1 MFREN
6 TVLTIIHDGYIKEL
20 VEFNEK
26 KLIKDSAKIL
36 QLVYIKESV
45 VVGARKWILMMYLG
59 EVKRLARLKKPT
71 LEEKKETLVLF
82 ISKLKERF
90 PEEFNEIGWWDLK
103 VAMEKKDR

>member
-1 MFREN
+1 MLREN
-6 TVLTIIHDGYIKEL
+6 TVLTIIHDGYIKEI

-45 VVGARKWILMMYLG
+45 VEGIRKFILIMYLN
-59 EVKRLARLKKPT
+59 EVKRLAKLKKPT
-71 LEEKKETLVLF
+71 LEEKKETLILF
-82 ISKLKERF
+82 VSALREKF

-103 VAMEKKDR
+103 VAMEKD